1 MEPGS
6 AALQVYIVEDS
17 AILGQLLER
26 TVEAAGGKVVG
37 RTGDAAKA
45 IADLKEQPADLV
57 VLDIM
62 LDAGSGFEVLKSLTQ
77 PGPAHGAF
85 KLVLTNYSQP
95 QYRRES
101 FALGADCFFDKSTEA
116 WQAIEVINR
125 LGALWP
131 HRGEERP
138 SRSVL
143 CPNHSAPSSDD
154 KANRDGP

>member
-1 MEPGS
+1 MESES
-6 AALQVYIVEDS
+6 APLQVYIVEDS

-26 TVEAAGGKVVG
+26 TVEAAGGRVVG
-37 RTGDAAKA
+37 RTGDSAKA

-57 VLDIM
+57 ILDIM
-62 LDAGSGFEVLKSLTQ
+62 LDAGSGFEVLKALAQ

-125 LGALWP
+125 MGVLWP
-131 HRGEERP
+131 NRGAERP
-138 SRSVL
+138 SRSQL
-143 CPNHSAPSSDD
+143 CPDHSPPAST
-154 KANRDGP
+154 